1 MPVISRFYGIVI
13 MMYFKDK
20 EHNPPHIHAIYGD
33 YEGLF
38 WIATG
43 EMRDGT
49 MPKKA
54 QLLVKEFIEQY
65 RDELL
70 EMWNSQ
76 NFHEL
81 EPLE

>member
-38 WIATG
+38 LIATG
-43 EMRDGT
+43 EMHDGT

-70 EMWNSQ
+70 GMWNSQ
-76 NFHEL
+76 KFYEL

>member
-1 MPVISRFYGIVI
+1 
-13 MMYFKDK
+13 MMKGEILY
-20 EHNPPHIHAIYGD
+20 ACYIYVLWDCD

-65 RDELL
+65 RVELL
-70 EMWNSQ
+70 GM
-76 NFHEL
+76 L
-81 EPLE
+81 IYLKYY

>member
-1 MPVISRFYGIVI
+1 MKGEILYACYIQVLW
-13 MMYFKDK
+13 DC
-20 EHNPPHIHAIYGD
+20 D

-76 NFHEL
+76 KFHEL